1 MSNFTKICKNCN
13 FQEFGKLISCIED
26 ERDRMLERAYDN
38 FIVPLDKF
46 RKVSFW
52 FVTLKSFLT
61 LKKIRKN
68 IIMSK
73 VQTQTESSPL
83 QVEIFYSN

>member
-1 MSNFTKICKNCN
+1 MSNFPKICKTCN

-52 FVTLKSFLT
+52 FVTLKEFFDF
-61 LKKIRKN
+61 KN
-68 IIMSK
+68 K
-73 VQTQTESSPL
+73 EKYHYV
-83 QVEIFYSN
+83 